1 MSDFSVEIMTTNNQ
15 LEIESSIINSLNLS
29 EISTTLET
37 SLTQVITNLLEIESS
52 ISDTV
57 EISTEYS
64 GSVVFA
70 SDIIGLD
77 NYLSNFIDTYE
88 IDCGT
93 P

>member
-1 MSDFSVEIMTTNNQ
+1 MTDFNVEISTINNQ
-15 LEIESSIINSLNLS
+15 LEIESAIINSLNFNEVSNTVETILS
-29 EISTTLET
+29 QTINN
-37 SLTQVITNLLEIESS
+37 ILEIESS
-52 ISDTV
+52 ASEIL

-77 NYLSNFIDTYE
+77 NYLSNFIDSYE
-88 IDCGT
+88 IDCGS